1 MTGLWQSPTKLVQR
15 EATESLRTK
24 YFGNELMVDMHPI
37 NFEEI
42 CKNVNFYNDLDTVK
56 VTLVYYTELAMM
68 GKDKT
73 KSVIHKSL
81 LDDVEDLEYY
91 NSLDWGHILWERT
104 LKGL

>member
-15 EATESLRTK
+15 VEATESLRTK

-56 VTLVYYTELAMM
+56 ITLVYYTELAMM
-68 GKDKT
+68 GKDKK
-73 KSVIHKSL
+73 KSVIDKSL
-81 LDDVEDLEYY
+81 LDDVEDLEYSTVSIGDIY
-91 NSLDWGHILWERT
+91 YGRGH
-104 LKGL
+104 